1 MTFVFYVSLNILL
14 YFAVLEFLLEK
25 PYSMRCY
32 ALDYVTVWT
41 IKRRRYKAMQTAHP
55 HLYTALQTVLL
66 KSLSITH
73 ISDQYHLHPSPAYH
87 IVFTHN
93 KRQLSIISA
102 KSAHSEQEVEGDG
115 SAVSSSSGKNDR
127 SPPYQHSRRPSA
139 HI

>member
-1 MTFVFYVSLNILL
+1 MGLTILL
-14 YFAVLEFLLEK
+14 YIAALEFLLEK

-41 IKRRRYKAMQTAHP
+41 IKRRRYRAMQTAHP

-87 IVFTHN
+87 IVFAHN
-93 KRQLSIISA
+93 KRQMSVSSA
-102 KSAHSEQEVEGDG
+102 KSAHSEQEGDG